1 MKFQSIVE
9 AIFHYA
15 EATPDALCMADTQ
28 QSYTYAQM
36 KNTIITVADQL
47 TALGVGK
54 GDCVVVECTQN
65 VAYTVAQMA
74 IGLVGGVF
82 VPFDKKFSDERLAEM
97 VEETDAKALA
107 GGNAKRAGVL
117 PFLPLLTIKPVNEAQ
132 DCKYRLP
139 AASDRSELLY
149 STGTTGKS
157 KGIDLTHA
165 NNVAIAENVSGG
177 VGMKPGNVEL
187 IPVAMSHSHGL
198 RTLYANMVM
207 GNACIIAAGVTFMKP
222 LFRLMDQYKV
232 TSMDLVPSAWRVLR
246 DMGGETLKGYAER
259 IDYVQLGSAPLTEDD
274 KTTLREL
281 LPHSRL
287 YNFYGSTESGRTCTY
302 DFAAHPGKA
311 ACIGKPACNATVLV
325 VDGERNVLEN
335 TSASNTGFL
344 AFKGPMNMTGYW
356 KNQALTDSIMQD
368 GVIYTKDVGYI
379 DPEGWVFMLGRE
391 DDVINYGGV
400 KISPEEIESAA
411 LHCPGVLD
419 CGCVGKADPISG
431 QAPWL
436 YVQASEGV
444 ELTAADVGAYLLLN
458 IDRDKLPKQIIVID
472 KIPRTFNGKLLRR
485 ELRDRQD

>member
-1 MKFQSIVE
+1 MRFQSIVE
-9 AIFHYA
+9 AVFHYA
-15 EATPDALCMADTQ
+15 DVQPDALCIADGQ
-28 QSYTYAQM
+28 HAYTYAQAR
-36 KNTIITVADQL
+36 NAIIIAAEALAD
-47 TALGVGK
+47 LGVGK

-65 VAYTVAQMA
+65 AAYCICQQAL
-74 IGLVGGVF
+74 GLLGAVF
-82 VPFDKKFSDERLAEM
+82 VPFDKKFAAERLEEM
-97 VEETDAKALA
+97 IVETEAKALA
-107 GGNAKRAGVL
+107 GLNAKRAQL
-117 PFLPLLTIKPVNEAQ
+117 PFFSLATVKPADEAPACRFGLPRAE
-132 DCKYRLP
+132 
-139 AASDRSELLY
+139 DRSELLY

-165 NNVAIAENVSGG
+165 NNVAIAENVAGG
-177 VGMKPGNVEL
+177 VEMKPGSVEL

-198 RTLYANMVM
+198 RTLYANLVR
-207 GNACIIAAGVTFMKP
+207 GNAVVIAAGVTFMKP
-222 LFRLMDQYKV
+222 LFALMEKYRV
-232 TSMDLVPSAWRVLR
+232 TAMDLVPSAWRVLR
-246 DMGGETLKGYAER
+246 DMGGETLRGFAGQ
-259 IDYVQLGSAPLTEDD
+259 IDYVELGSAPLTEDD
-274 KTTLREL
+274 KTTLRAL

-356 KNQALTDSIMQD
+356 KNQELTDSIMQD
-368 GVIYTKDVGYI
+368 GIIYTKDVGYI

-411 LHCPGVLD
+411 LHCPGVMD

-436 YVQASEGV
+436 YVQPSEGV
-444 ELTAADVGAYLLLN
+444 ELTAADVGAYLLKN
-458 IDRDKLPKQIIVID
+458 VDRDKLPKQIVVID